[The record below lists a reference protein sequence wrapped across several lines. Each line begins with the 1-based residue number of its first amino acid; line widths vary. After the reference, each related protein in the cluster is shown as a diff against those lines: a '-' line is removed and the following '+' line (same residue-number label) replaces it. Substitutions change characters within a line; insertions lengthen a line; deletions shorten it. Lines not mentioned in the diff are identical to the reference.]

1 MGLLRA
7 EQARLVQQRRK
18 GKGCGRTMDI
28 KQLLESVKSL
38 TPIDLSWAR
47 EVIDT
52 EYRLRRDQQME
63 QERYTKQQQVRAV
76 PRISEYERTPDAVTQ
91 AGTGVFITNE
101 VSEIEAPMAGNGISD
116 SLQNNLRANYKDKLH
131 VSESGATSSHV
142 PLRYDLIPR
151 QLLECAAERYTI
163 GEKIHSERGYQK
175 GLSDRNFIINRINH
189 IQEHWNKILHP
200 HPKEDYSAV
209 EFRGNIG
216 AMLWGLGFLLEVED
230 YGPGKQVLMDI
241 LAPASLKK

>member
-1 MGLLRA
+1 
-7 EQARLVQQRRK
+7 
-18 GKGCGRTMDI
+18 MDI

-52 EYRLRRDQQME
+52 EYKLRIDKDMQKARAEQQL
-63 QERYTKQQQVRAV
+63 RAV
-76 PRISEYERTPDAVTQ
+76 PRFGNEYKEFEKTPDTMQ
-91 AGTGVFITNE
+91 AGTTQEQGCLKQSQDTESIYEST
-101 VSEIEAPMAGNGISD
+101 
-116 SLQNNLRANYKDKLH
+116 KLH

-200 HPKEDYSAV
+200 HPKEDYSDV